1 MQNEVIP
8 IIEVDSLTTSF
19 FTNGEWVPAIINIGF
34 SIHKSETVALV
45 GESGSG
51 KSVSSLSITRLLPA
65 KTSRFDSGEIKFNRT
80 ISLTNLSEKEFR
92 GYRTN
97 KISMIFQD
105 PMSSLNPVQRCGNQ
119 VAEAIKLHLGHS
131 KKQAKEKVIQLFN
144 DVELPD
150 PEVIYKKYPFELSGG
165 QKQRVMIA
173 LAMSCEPELLIAD
186 EPTTALDPL
195 VSLSILELIKKLQ
208 KKNNMGVLFITHDL
222 DILSGFADRVLVMYQ
237 GTIVEEGSSDSI
249 LKDPKHS
256 YTRALIAC
264 KPPKDSRPRRLPT
277 VADFI
282 GNENFIPEIET
293 AEERIAIH
301 KKIYDQQPLISV
313 KDVSVH
319 FPISHGLLNRTK
331 SIIKAV
337 DKVSFDMFEG
347 ETLGLIG
354 PSGCGKTTLGRS
366 LLRLTDVTS
375 GSIGYKGKNILALG
389 AKELIAFRREVQ
401 IIFQDPF
408 SSLNP
413 MIKIGK
419 SIAEP
424 LMAHG
429 VSNKKESEEKVKHI
443 LEKVGLKQEYFNRY
457 PHEFSGGQ
465 RQRIGIA
472 RALILSPKI
481 LVCDESV
488 SALDVSIQAQIL
500 NLLNDLKK
508 EFGLTFLFISHD
520 MDVVRYFS
528 DRVITMEKGK
538 IKAIG
543 KSEEI
548 LG

>member
-34 SIHKSETVALV
+34 SIQKSETVALV

-347 ETLGLIG
+347 ETLGLVG

-366 LLRLTDVTS
+366 LLRLIDVTS